1 MREDSRALLKLLLE
15 SGQSYDDIGE
25 VLGVDR
31 EGVRERA
38 RDALAELGGERPDPE
53 LTDYLLGEASPVE
66 RADMARRLSADEREA
81 SRASELAAKLR
92 EIAPRASLPALPSAA
107 AGPAG
112 PRSAAREPEDADD
125 TPSPGSRARLALA
138 LAAIAI
144 LLAGVVV
151 AATGVLGDDE
161 DAATPESEVSLE
173 DLDAVTVELEPIGDA
188 EASGEAVLGLA
199 TADQPFVDL
208 SLEGLEPIEAS
219 DAYIVWLMV
228 SEERGWPLGIV
239 EPDEQG
245 AQSERYPVPAFLLST
260 NIIKGLR
267 EIVVSRSPRQRAFE
281 AADDA
286 AKSGVPEVSFVGEPV
301 LGGSV
306 PSTGSIAPAGGG

>member
-1 MREDSRALLKLLLE
+1 MKEDSRALLKLLLE
-15 SGQSYDDIGE
+15 SGQSYDDIAE

-66 RADMARRLSADEREA
+66 RADVARRLSADEREA

-92 EIAPRASLPALPSAA
+92 EAAPRASLPALPSA
-107 AGPAG
+107 PADSPG
-112 PRSAAREPEDADD
+112 PRTAPRESDDADD
-125 TPSPGSRARLALA
+125 TRSPGSRARLVLA

-151 AATGVLGDDE
+151 AATGVLGDDD

-173 DLDAVTVELEPIGDA
+173 DLDAVSVDLEPIGDG

-208 SLEGLEPIEAS
+208 SLKGLEPIEAS

-228 SEERGWPLGIV
+228 SEERGWPLGLV

-245 AQSERYPVPAFLLST
+245 TQSERYPVPAFLLST

-267 EIVVSRSPRQRAFE
+267 EIVVSRSPRQGAFE

-286 AKSGVPEVSFVGEPV
+286 AKSGVPEVNFVGEPV

-306 PSTGSIAPAGGG
+306 PATGSIAPQGGG